1 MGDRVNILG
10 GNELKPQ
17 WELFVAEC
25 DHSAYKALYLHYYN
39 YFTFIGLK
47 KGCSGA
53 KVKDTLNEVFL
64 YIWENHAKLGHVKH
78 HHNYLLTA
86 FLRKLYRKEKYITE
100 ECFELDTL
108 PEFVVTPSVEVD
120 YIIKGSQKDL
130 TSILN
135 NFIEK
140 LPERQRSL
148 IYQKFYLDLSYQEI
162 ADANNISINTVYNTV
177 YKAVDKLKILIGKEQ
192 LQALSFGFAALLTII
207 LFFLIKQ

>member
-1 MGDRVNILG
+1 MGDKVNILG

-17 WELFVAEC
+17 WDLFVAEC
-25 DHSAYKALYLHYYN
+25 DHASYKALYLHYYN
-39 YFTFIGLK
+39 YFIFIGLK
-47 KGCSGA
+47 KGFAAG
-53 KVKDTLNEVFL
+53 KVKDVLNEVFL
-64 YIWENHAKLGHVKH
+64 YIWENHAKLGHVTH

-86 FLRKLYRKEKYITE
+86 FLRKLYKKEKFAAD
-100 ECFELDTL
+100 ECFESDIC
-108 PEFVVTPSVEVD
+108 PEFLATPSVEVD

-162 ADANNISINTVYNTV
+162 ADANNISINTVYNTI
-177 YKAVDKLKILIGKEQ
+177 YKAVDKLKIIIGKEQ
-192 LQALSFGFAALLTII
+192 LQALSFGFAALLTLF
-207 LFFLIKQ
+207 LFFLIKH